1 MSQSSLIII
10 VFPTLLLI
18 SPRADLF
25 LLFIGQCVIIWF
37 IQDFF
42 KGKKELLYYCSFKQC
57 TLRHMHYIWLEVVCF
72 SGHKSWPFF
81 IIMFWTWLHRG
92 EKCNW
97 GCPAHLCFVVI
108 TETQSVAFLQLK
120 IKKKYLGV
128 VVFIS
133 CVFVIICLH
142 WWHFWMYH
150 LCKLFNWKGGKSGIT
165 SLNRQSSLLLAII
178 LSSEVNRSYVTATPG
193 EKYWLKD
200 RIVLNFI
207 NTPST
212 VTLNP
217 MQLDASHKTWVK
229 AYRERCFSFLRL

>member
-1 MSQSSLIII
+1 M

-37 IQDFF
+37 IQDFS

-57 TLRHMHYIWLEVVCF
+57 KLGHMQYIWLEVVCF
-72 SGHKSWPFF
+72 SGHKSLPFF
-81 IIMFWTWLHRG
+81 IIMFCTHLQKYEKLHRG
-92 EKCNW
+92 EKCIW
-97 GCPAHLCFVVI
+97 GSVFVII
-108 TETQSVAFLQLK
+108 TVAFLQLK

-128 VVFIS
+128 AVFIS
-133 CVFVIICLH
+133 CVLVLICLDL
-142 WWHFWMYH
+142 WHFWMYH
-150 LCKLFNWKGGKSGIT
+150 LCKLFHWKGGKPVIT

-178 LSSEVNRSYVTATPG
+178 LSSEVNRSDVTATPG
-193 EKYWLKD
+193 EKYWLRD

-207 NTPST
+207 NTPSA

-217 MQLDASHKTWVK
+217 MQLHASHKTWIK
-229 AYRERCFSFLRL
+229 AYRERCLSFLRL